1 MRNKRGYL
9 ILLFLFICVN
19 MCFYVSAAEN
29 EKDQSDILQEEIKN
43 KILGEVDFSEIN
55 QNLKL
60 LFPDEKICFQD
71 IVETLMQGN
80 LQETGM
86 KILSY
91 VKDQISYEFRAN
103 KTNLVHILFIAI
115 TAAVFTNFSNA
126 LQNKQVG
133 EISFYILYMLLITMS
148 LNSFRIA
155 VSGIEEKMENILEFM
170 KVLCP
175 GYLLSVVFAAGS
187 SSALMFYNFILVL
200 IYLVEIVVFRFLLP
214 IINLYIMIQVMN
226 YMLEEEVLSEFAE
239 LVKKGI
245 QWSLKSLI
253 GIVIGVN
260 VVQGLLG
267 PAMDTLKKSAWT
279 KSLTAIPGIGN
290 TFGSVTDV
298 IFGTAVLIKNG
309 IGMAGAIVI
318 VGICL
323 MPIIQTALL
332 TFLYKLVAAMIQP
345 ISDSRITGCI
355 SSVSEGYEL
364 LLQIIITTMILFL
377 ITIAVVAAAAT

>member
-1 MRNKRGYL
+1 
-9 ILLFLFICVN
+9 
-19 MCFYVSAAEN
+19 
-29 EKDQSDILQEEIKN
+29 
-43 KILGEVDFSEIN
+43 
-55 QNLKL
+55 
-60 LFPDEKICFQD
+60 
-71 IVETLMQGN
+71 
-80 LQETGM
+80 
-86 KILSY
+86 
-91 VKDQISYEFRAN
+91 
-103 KTNLVHILFIAI
+103 
-115 TAAVFTNFSNA
+115 
-126 LQNKQVG
+126 
-133 EISFYILYMLLITMS
+133 
-148 LNSFRIA
+148 
-155 VSGIEEKMENILEFM
+155 MENILDFM

-290 TFGSVTDV
+290 TFGSVADV

>member
-1 MRNKRGYL
+1 
-9 ILLFLFICVN
+9 
-19 MCFYVSAAEN
+19 MCFYVSAAET

-155 VSGIEEKMENILEFM
+155 ISGIEEKMENILEFM

-187 SSALMFYNFILVL
+187 SSALMFYNFILAL

-290 TFGSVTDV
+290 TFGSVADV
-298 IFGTAVLIKNG
+298 I
-309 IGMAGAIVI
+309 M
-318 VGICL
+318 
-323 MPIIQTALL
+323 
-332 TFLYKLVAAMIQP
+332 
-345 ISDSRITGCI
+345 
-355 SSVSEGYEL
+355 E
-364 LLQIIITTMILFL
+364 
-377 ITIAVVAAAAT
+377 

>member
-19 MCFYVSAAEN
+19 MCFYVSAAET

-55 QNLKL
+55 QNLKS

-155 VSGIEEKMENILEFM
+155 ISGIEEKMENILEFM

-226 YMLEEEVLSEFAE
+226 YMLEE
-239 LVKKGI
+239 
-245 QWSLKSLI
+245 
-253 GIVIGVN
+253 
-260 VVQGLLG
+260 
-267 PAMDTLKKSAWT
+267 
-279 KSLTAIPGIGN
+279 
-290 TFGSVTDV
+290 
-298 IFGTAVLIKNG
+298 
-309 IGMAGAIVI
+309 
-318 VGICL
+318 
-323 MPIIQTALL
+323 
-332 TFLYKLVAAMIQP
+332 
-345 ISDSRITGCI
+345 
-355 SSVSEGYEL
+355 
-364 LLQIIITTMILFL
+364 
-377 ITIAVVAAAAT
+377 